1 MQHNDGR
8 HETAQVPGIIQFGRQ
23 SNTSSF
29 GRPLHA
35 AHHQVCVPP
44 VHLSASAPSAP
55 THQHHQKRLRDG
67 KDDGGDDDASDASSD
82 WPDDGGDDASDG
94 NSDWSGGSDDAS
106 DASSDW
112 PDDGGDDASDG
123 NSDWS
128 GGSDDDDSLLS
139 DASDGDCD
147 WSGGSDDERSLLS
160 DASDGDS
167 EDSEDAK
174 ALVDQ
179 NYERRNASGQ
189 SCIFCDHPASHIYV
203 PTGNDVCVC
212 ICNGSDCQ
220 DEFHSNVDE
229 QFAGKMSY

>member
-23 SNTSSF
+23 SNTLSF

-82 WPDDGGDDASDG
+82 WS
-94 NSDWSGGSDDAS
+94 
-106 DASSDW
+106 
-112 PDDGGDDASDG
+112 DDGGDDASDG

>member
-82 WPDDGGDDASDG
+82 WPDDGGDDASG
-94 NSDWSGGSDDAS
+94 
-106 DASSDW
+106 
-112 PDDGGDDASDG
+112 G

>member
-1 MQHNDGR
+1 MR
-8 HETAQVPGIIQFGRQ
+8 SAVLSFVRSPRP
-23 SNTSSF
+23 SSTKK
-29 GRPLHA
+29 H
-35 AHHQVCVPP
+35 
-44 VHLSASAPSAP
+44 
-55 THQHHQKRLRDG
+55 
-67 KDDGGDDDASDASSD
+67 
-82 WPDDGGDDASDG
+82 
-94 NSDWSGGSDDAS
+94 SDDLIVIKANR
-106 DASSDW
+106 
-112 PDDGGDDASDG
+112 DG

-179 NYERRNASGQ
+179 NYERQNASGQ
-189 SCIFCDHPASHIYV
+189 SCNFCDHPASHIYV